1 MSKRCELTGISP
13 LKGHNVSHAKNKT
26 KRRFLPNL
34 KKVTFRSDIL
44 KKDIKLNVANA
55 ALRTVDFKGGLD
67 KFLISAKNAKLSKKV
82 KKLKLQFQQNHNSAM
97 NLFYKLSLLMGFVVV
112 LSNYLVQF
120 PIQHFGLNEILTYGA
135 FSYPV
140 TFLITDLANRAYGKL
155 VARKI
160 VYIGFSIGV
169 LLTLFVSTN
178 FSDIISIRIAVGSGI
193 AFFIAQNLDVQIF
206 DSLRKKYGM

>member
-1 MSKRCELTGISP
+1 
-13 LKGHNVSHAKNKT
+13 
-26 KRRFLPNL
+26 
-34 KKVTFRSDIL
+34 
-44 KKDIKLNVANA
+44 
-55 ALRTVDFKGGLD
+55 
-67 KFLISAKNAKLSKKV
+67 
-82 KKLKLQFQQNHNSAM
+82 M
-97 NLFYKLSLLMGFVVV
+97 NLFYKLSVLMGLIVV

-155 VARKI
+155 VARKV
-160 VYIGFSIGV
+160 VYVGFTIGI

-178 FSDIISIRIAVGSGI
+178 FSDIISIRIAIGSGV

-206 DSLRKKYGM
+206 DSLRKKIWYLAPLASSIIGSVTDTFLFFSIAFYATGIPWVTLAFGDLAVKLFIALVMLVPFRLLINKIKDFSECSVSEIKN